1 MANKLSC
8 SVIRLS
14 VKFGGV
20 SDHLFHAM
28 YHYRKHNIHKALAIL
43 ERAKFMLNQS
53 DMINLEHLITR
64 SRVETKSWLK
74 KSLSDVELKN
84 SGFSDHFSK
93 FIISMS
99 W

>member
-1 MANKLSC
+1 
-8 SVIRLS
+8 
-14 VKFGGV
+14 
-20 SDHLFHAM
+20 M
-28 YHYRKHNIHKALAIL
+28 YHYRKHNIDKALAIL

-53 DMINLEHLITR
+53 DVINLEHLITR

-93 FIISMS
+93 
-99 W
+99 